1 MMLTILSLLQMMRL
15 TAATGYQALSGH
27 DDLLGEPVPKAR
39 SATQKK
45 QEVDDLVLGDIFRD
59 DSWGIEG
66 RISRGTNITRETRM
80 SDTCFFITLLKKED
94 CSNFSV
100 KVLSPTMSKFTDLPE
115 HARWTDMWLKKY
127 TKDLRARTILEE
139 DVRVKLI
146 YSNQR
151 KHQKFLFEI
160 GGEKKQ
166 YWWDQNSS
174 CSFTCGPWDMKITL
188 ITNEE
193 AVVIRRGEEVK
204 ENDPKKKYSKKIA
217 EMSTTFTTRTKY
229 LFQQRREELFTM
241 RAIGDPRGS
250 GIFTSGSTVACR
262 KLDGVYEV
270 VEVYEALLFAKLR
283 RIDYVESNNAKEL
296 WLPKAPLEFL
306 TLLRDGRSKRKTSS
320 VKKTSLRRRS
330 RSSNTPPK
338 MRFEHVRTTEPSHL
352 DDGLV
357 RTTEPSHLDDT
368 EIPFAKMH

>member
-1 MMLTILSLLQMMRL
+1 MMLTIMLLLQMMRL
-15 TAATGYQALSGH
+15 TAATGYQSLSGH
-27 DDLLGEPVPKAR
+27 DDLSGEPVQAG

-100 KVLSPTMSKFTDLPE
+100 KVLSPTRSKMTDLPE
-115 HARWTDMWLKKY
+115 HARWRDVPLEKY
-127 TKDLRARTILEE
+127 TKDLRDRTILEN
-139 DVRVKLI
+139 DVWVKLI
-146 YSNQR
+146 YSNNR

-306 TLLRDGRSKRKTSS
+306 KRDGKRKTSS
-320 VKKTSLRRRS
+320 VKKTSLRRRSRS

-352 DDGLV
+352 DD
-357 RTTEPSHLDDT
+357 T
-368 EIPFAKMH
+368 EIRFAKMH